1 MMTFNKF
8 TATAATLAGIFAT
21 TLAVSATTPDAT
33 AQQTAG
39 TVSVARGEYLVTT
52 SGCHDCHTPWIM
64 GAEGPKP
71 DMTRALTGHPSD
83 LVMPPAPKLPPGP
96 WIWMGAATNTAFAGP
111 WGTSFAANLT
121 PDKATGTGDWTAEQF
136 IATLRTG
143 RRLGKGRPIL
153 PPMPAPVYAK
163 MTDDDLRSIFAY
175 LQTLKPVSNKVPQPI
190 EPKEGGQ

>member
-8 TATAATLAGIFAT
+8 TATAATLAGIFVT
-21 TLAVSATTPDAT
+21 TLAVSATTPDST
-33 AQQTAG
+33 AQQAG
-39 TVSVARGEYLVTT
+39 AVNVARGEYLVTT

-64 GAEGPKP
+64 GANGPEP

-83 LVMPPAPKLPPGP
+83 FVMPPAPKLPAGP

-121 PDKATGTGDWTAEQF
+121 PDKATGTGDWTVEQF

-153 PPMPAPVYAK
+153 PPMPAAVYAK

-175 LQTLKPVSNKVPQPI
+175 LQSLKPMSNKVPQPV
-190 EPKEGGQ
+190 EPAEGK